1 MTSAKLSPLMEHVL
15 LLVAVGLTP
24 YAGSLGVV
32 RLGRGGTVDALVRLG
47 LLSRTEGGQYVL
59 TEAGS
64 DAACASVLR
73 GKPQ

>member
-1 MTSAKLSPLMEHVL
+1 MAASKLSPLMEHVL

-24 YAGSLGVV
+24 YAGSFGAERV
-32 RLGRGGTVDALVRLG
+32 GRGGTVSALVGRG
-47 LLSRTEGGQYVL
+47 LLSRTEGGQCVL

-64 DAACASVLR
+64 DAACMLVLR

>member
-1 MTSAKLSPLMEHVL
+1 MTSAKLSPLMEHML

-24 YAGSLGVV
+24 YAGSLGDE
-32 RLGRGGTVDALVRLG
+32 RLRRGGTVRALVDLG
-47 LLSRTEGGQYVL
+47 LLSRTEGGQCVL

-64 DAACASVLR
+64 DAVCMLVLR